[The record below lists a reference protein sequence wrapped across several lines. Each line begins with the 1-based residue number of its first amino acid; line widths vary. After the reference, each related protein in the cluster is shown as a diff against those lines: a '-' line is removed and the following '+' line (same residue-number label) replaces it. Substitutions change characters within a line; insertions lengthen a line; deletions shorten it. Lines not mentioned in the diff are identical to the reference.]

1 MGHRAGAPGGSCRIQ
16 GLRVDECMTNSLA
29 DKIKALIRA
38 NGPIS
43 VTDYFS
49 LCLADPEHGY
59 YRVREPFG
67 VAGDFTTAPEVSQ
80 LFGEMIGIFLV
91 HAWQKHGAPEPAVIA
106 EIGPGRGTMM
116 SDILRVIRRLAP
128 DLYRAATVHLVE
140 TSDRLRQVQAA
151 TLSGHAG
158 KIHWHQSF
166 DSLPA
171 GFLLIAANELFD
183 AIPIRQ
189 FVRTA
194 QGFRERM
201 VGLDA
206 EDELTFAAGV
216 AGIDPSLLPT
226 PAQSVAEGTIFE
238 FAPARD
244 AVMAALCERLRV
256 GGGTAII
263 IDYGHLATSY
273 GDTLQA
279 VRNHS
284 YDPPLAHPGQADLT
298 SHVDF
303 EQLAHRARAE
313 GVQVSGLAHQ
323 GDFLVGLGL
332 LERAAALGRGK
343 DAATQERIRDDVER
357 LAGAGAGKMGEL
369 FKVLAVSSPDV
380 ALAPFQKKAM

>member
-1 MGHRAGAPGGSCRIQ
+1 
-16 GLRVDECMTNSLA
+16 MTNPLA
-29 DKIKALIRA
+29 DKIKALIKT

-49 LCLADPEHGY
+49 LCLADPQHGY

-67 VAGDFTTAPEVSQ
+67 RAGDFTTAPEISQ

-91 HAWQKHGAPEPAVIA
+91 HAWQEHGRPEPAIIA

-116 SDILRVIRRLAP
+116 SDTLRVIARLAP
-128 DLYRAATVHLVE
+128 DLYRSASVHLVE
-140 TSDRLRQVQAA
+140 TSERLQKVQAE
-151 TLSGHAG
+151 TLAGHEG
-158 KIHWHQSF
+158 KVHWHASF
-166 DSLPA
+166 ETLPA
-171 GFLLIAANELFD
+171 GFLLLAANELFD

-206 EDELTFAAGV
+206 DGELIFAAGV
-216 AGIDPSLLPT
+216 AGIDPSLLPS

-238 FAPARD
+238 IAPARD
-244 AVMAALCERLRV
+244 AVMAAFCERLRA

-263 IDYGHLATSY
+263 IDYGHLATGY

-279 VRNHS
+279 VREHR
-284 YDPPLAHPGQADLT
+284 YDPPLASPGRADLT

-303 EQLAHRARAE
+303 EQLARRAKAE
-313 GVQVSGLAHQ
+313 GLQVNGLAHQ

-343 DAATQERIRDDVER
+343 DTPTQEGIRAAVER
-357 LAGAGAGKMGEL
+357 LAGSGAGKMGEL
-369 FKVLAVSSPDV
+369 FKVLAVSSPEV
-380 ALAPFQKKAM
+380 TLAPFQKKAQ

>member
-1 MGHRAGAPGGSCRIQ
+1 
-16 GLRVDECMTNSLA
+16 MTNPLA
-29 DKIKALIRA
+29 DKIKALIRT

-49 LCLADPEHGY
+49 LCLADPQYGY

-67 VAGDFTTAPEVSQ
+67 RAGDFTTAPEISQ

-91 HAWQKHGAPEPAVIA
+91 HAWQEHGSPAQVIIA

-116 SDILRVIRRLAP
+116 SDILRVVGRLAP
-128 DLYRAATVHLVE
+128 GLYAAADVHLVE
-140 TSDRLRQVQAA
+140 TSERLRKVQAE
-151 TLSGHAG
+151 TLASHDG
-158 KIHWHQSF
+158 KIHWHASF
-166 DSLPA
+166 DSLPS
-171 GFLLIAANELFD
+171 GFLLLAANELFD

-206 EDELTFAAGV
+206 DDELTFAAGV

-226 PAQSVAEGTIFE
+226 PAQSAAEGTIFE
-238 FAPARD
+238 AAPARD
-244 AVMAALCERLRV
+244 AVMAALCERLRAAA
-256 GGGTAII
+256 GTAIL
-263 IDYGHLATSY
+263 IDYGHLATGY

-279 VRNHS
+279 VRNHR
-284 YDPPLAHPGQADLT
+284 YDPPLANPGRADLT

-303 EQLAHRARAE
+303 EQLALRAKAE
-313 GVQVSGLAHQ
+313 GLQVNGLAHQ
-323 GDFLVGLGL
+323 GDFLIGLGL
-332 LERAAALGRGK
+332 LDRAAALGRDK
-343 DAATQERIRDDVER
+343 DLATQESIRDDVER

-369 FKVLAVSSPDV
+369 FKVLAVSSPEV
-380 ALAPFQKKAM
+380 ALAPFRKKAP

>member
-1 MGHRAGAPGGSCRIQ
+1 
-16 GLRVDECMTNSLA
+16 MTNPLA

-67 VAGDFTTAPEVSQ
+67 VDGDFTTAPEISQ

-91 HAWQKHGAPEPAVIA
+91 HAWQQHGSPEPAIIA

-128 DLYRAATVHLVE
+128 DLYHAAEVHLVE
-140 TSDRLRQVQAA
+140 TSERLRDVQAA
-151 TLSGHAG
+151 TLSDHDG

-238 FAPARD
+238 IAPARD
-244 AVMAALCERLRV
+244 AVMAALCERLR
-256 GGGTAII
+256 T
-263 IDYGHLATSY
+263 
-273 GDTLQA
+273 
-279 VRNHS
+279 
-284 YDPPLAHPGQADLT
+284 
-298 SHVDF
+298 
-303 EQLAHRARAE
+303 
-313 GVQVSGLAHQ
+313 
-323 GDFLVGLGL
+323 
-332 LERAAALGRGK
+332 
-343 DAATQERIRDDVER
+343 
-357 LAGAGAGKMGEL
+357 
-369 FKVLAVSSPDV
+369 
-380 ALAPFQKKAM
+380 